1 MSYSPQGSG
10 MAAVL
15 SRMAAVL
22 TVAQT
27 TLVAAQNT
35 FAALQVP
42 DPDNSS
48 NEIINQ
54 LIGNRNDDDDTRT
67 IFSNLNDVWE
77 GEHHESKVW
86 PELADAIIVT
96 AHADSWVLGNY
107 AEIAAAN
114 DISEKFHIHHLH
126 IHAPSANGE
135 YELVLYAATTE
146 IARVTFTRTE
156 KKDDIEGLDIIAP
169 HCVANTQ
176 IQARLASSNNAS
188 ADTLKLK
195 FWYHEH

>member
-1 MSYSPQGSG
+1 MGYPPQGSEIT
-10 MAAVL
+10 AVL
-15 SRMAAVL
+15 A
-22 TVAQT
+22 VAQA
-27 TLVAAQNT
+27 TLVAAQNSLL
-35 FAALQVP
+35 ALQVP
-42 DPDNSS
+42 DPNGSDN
-48 NEIINQ
+48 ETINQ

-67 IFSNLNDVWE
+67 IYANLDDVWE
-77 GEHHESKVW
+77 GGHHESKVW
-86 PELADAIIVT
+86 PELADASEVT

-114 DISEKFHIHHLH
+114 AISEKFHIHHLH

-146 IARVTFTRTE
+146 IARVTFTRTD

-169 HCVANTQ
+169 HCAANTQ
-176 IQARLASSNNAS
+176 IQAKLASSNNAS

>member
-1 MSYSPQGSG
+1 MGYPPQGSEI
-10 MAAVL
+10 AAML
-15 SRMAAVL
+15 A
-22 TVAQT
+22 VAQA
-27 TLVAAQNT
+27 TLVAAQNSLL
-35 FAALQVP
+35 ALQVP
-42 DPDNSS
+42 DPNGSDN
-48 NEIINQ
+48 ETINQ

-67 IFSNLNDVWE
+67 IYANLDDVWE
-77 GEHHESKVW
+77 GWHHESKVW

-114 DISEKFHIHHLH
+114 AISEKFHIHHLH

-146 IARVTFTRTE
+146 IARVTFTRTD

-169 HCVANTQ
+169 HCAANTQ
-176 IQARLASSNNAS
+176 IQAKLASSNNAS